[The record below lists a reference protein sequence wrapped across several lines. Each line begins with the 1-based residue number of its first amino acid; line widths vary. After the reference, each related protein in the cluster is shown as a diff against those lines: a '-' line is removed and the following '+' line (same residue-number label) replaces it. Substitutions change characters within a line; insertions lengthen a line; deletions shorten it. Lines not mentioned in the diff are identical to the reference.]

1 MPNISKIILLII
13 LSFLQA
19 ETLYVDS
26 SSSCPTPDGSLECPY
41 IKIQEAMDNVYQGDN
56 VLIKAGNYFEHVKF
70 SGTATAEQP
79 IIIEAYPGE
88 RVVINGTIPIIQ
100 DWESFNNSGH
110 IIYKTHLDT
119 AAIAEQMGDSF
130 KTVFQLFIN
139 NRMMIPSQ
147 IINYANPTD
156 PTTGTPDYPERG
168 TVWDGK
174 PDEFNQTKLLIDV
187 DSPEE
192 WSYSDS
198 TGDLFIFTPD
208 GLPPE
213 GDDVRIRVL
222 DRVLT
227 SGTLTAYPN
236 GIPYG
241 IDGAEHITFKGI
253 EFYAG
258 AVGMFGTHNFTF
270 ENCKFYYS
278 TDNGGFNSNTP
289 GLPNPTSMNQFLNGS
304 SARVI
309 NCEFKFINDYPLNI
323 FDCDDSLVENC
334 LFEYNDWTNGTHKW
348 LYTGISEHCTIRYV
362 TIQNSM
368 SPGIFTGIRSLVEY
382 CLIRNLYEGPT
393 YDGEEGNMLDGASIQ
408 RNSSSTYLST
418 TRYCWIIH
426 GGNING
432 FRFDSNP
439 GGIYGKIH
447 HMVSIRNRRGFRLK
461 GDHHQV
467 HHLLAYDNQTK
478 DISLPNYKYT
488 NDEGNFNTNFSNSAS
503 EEMYECAA
511 PNCNRLGVGWL
522 EYDKE
527 LRDLA
532 GLWEGPG
539 NAEYVLEM
547 ENDYKQD
554 WGKPQLELA
563 SYYSRYFT
571 KDQQSYDF
579 RPRKGSRFVDTG
591 MIVDSI
597 NDGLDYDYPHPVSFS
612 NQNRRFIGDA
622 PDIGPYEYGDSVY
635 WIPGYRYS
643 YPSFPIPSNGANN
656 VPSDYSLV
664 FNYPYKNDYT
674 NTQAVVTVNGPG
686 VNRVVTLNYPDNV
699 IFQDFHP
706 SGIYNWQ
713 VTVDGIIGENW
724 SFQVDNKLTP
734 VHDRS
739 VDVTLNESTEWLQD
753 QVLTVHGS
761 DQYIPEGKEL
771 FVPQTNEQKA
781 FLMFDIPEIFND
793 SWNIKLN
800 LTVAEL
806 NVQGGYGTAWQ
817 VAWGGVVLHYYNNTN
832 WSERNDDTNIGLA
845 DHTLSTPIDTLI
857 DLEPGETYSIDL
869 STIILGPGKYS
880 FSLAAMDPSSRV
892 LFWSK
897 ERNLGG
903 IKLFKPVNG
912 GLLPH
917 LSFTSLGT
925 TMENI
930 GSDPIPKIFSLHQ
943 NYPNPFNPV
952 TSLRYDLPKDGLVN
966 ITIYDMMGRQ
976 VKELVNSSQTA
987 GYKSIQWNATNNRN
1001 EPVSAGLYLYTI
1013 QSGKFIQTRKM
1024 VLLK

>member
-1 MPNISKIILLII
+1 VRYNSNIFLLI
-13 LSFLQA
+13 LSSFLQS
-19 ETLYVDS
+19 ETLYVDNN
-26 SSSCPTPDGSLECPY
+26 SSCSQSNGSLECPY
-41 IKIQEAMDNVYQGDN
+41 ITIQDALDNVNQGDI
-56 VLIKAGNYFEHVKF
+56 VLIRAGNYFEHVEF
-70 SGTATAEQP
+70 SGIATSEEP

-88 RVVINGTIPIIQ
+88 RVVINGTIPISQ
-100 DWESFNNSGH
+100 NWEPYDNNGH

-119 AAIAEQMGDSF
+119 AAISEQMGENF
-130 KTVFQLFIN
+130 KTIFQLFIN

-156 PTTGTPDYPERG
+156 PTTGTPDYPQRG
-168 TVWDGK
+168 TVWHGK
-174 PDEFNQTKLLIDV
+174 PDEFNQTKLLNDV
-187 DSPEE
+187 DNPEE
-192 WSYSDS
+192 WSYNDS
-198 TGDLFIFTPD
+198 TGDLYIYTTD
-208 GLPPE
+208 GPPTAL
-213 GDDVRIRVL
+213 DDVRIRVL

-227 SGTLTAYPN
+227 SGNLTAYPN
-236 GIPYG
+236 GILYG
-241 IDGAEHITFKGI
+241 IDGSQNITIRGI

-258 AVGMFGTHNFTF
+258 AVGLFGTHNFSF
-270 ENCKFYYS
+270 ENCKFFYS

-289 GLPNPTSMNQFLNGS
+289 GLSNPTSMNQFLSGS

-309 NCEFKFINDYPLNI
+309 NCEFKYINDYPLNI

-348 LYTGISEHCTIRYV
+348 LYTGISQNCTIRYV

-382 CLIRNLYEGPT
+382 CLIQNLYEGPT
-393 YDGEEGNMLDGASIQ
+393 YDGENGNMLDGASIQ

-439 GGIYGKIH
+439 GGVYGKIH

-461 GDHHQV
+461 GDHHEV

-488 NDEGNFNTNFSNSAS
+488 NDEGNFNTDFTNSAS

-511 PNCNRLGVGWL
+511 PNCNRLGIGWSH
-522 EYDKE
+522 YDKE
-527 LRDLA
+527 LRDVA

-547 ENDYKQD
+547 ENDFKQD

-563 SYYSRYFT
+563 TYYSRYLSQGE
-571 KDQQSYDF
+571 QQYDF
-579 RPRKGSRFVDTG
+579 RPRKGSRFIDTG

-597 NDGLDYDYPHPVSFS
+597 NDGLNYNYPHPVSFP
-612 NQNRRFIGDA
+612 NQNRRFTGNA

-643 YPSFPIPSNGANN
+643 TPSFPIPGNGATNI
-656 VPSDYSLV
+656 PSDYSLV

-674 NTQAVVTVNGPG
+674 NTEAFVTIIGPG
-686 VNRVVTLNYPDNV
+686 VNRIETLNYPDNV
-699 IFQDFHP
+699 VFQDFHP
-706 SGIYNWQ
+706 SGTYNWQ
-713 VTVDGIIGENW
+713 VTVDGISGGDW
-724 SFQVDNKLTP
+724 TFQVNNKITP
-734 VHDRS
+734 IQDRS
-739 VDVTLNESTEWLQD
+739 IDVTINESIDWLQD

-781 FLMFDIPEIFND
+781 FLMFDIPDIFND
-793 SWNIKLN
+793 SWDIKLN

-817 VAWGGVVLHYYNNTN
+817 VAWGGVVLYSYNNTS
-832 WSERNDDTNIGLA
+832 WTERNDDTNIGLA
-845 DHTLSTPIDTLI
+845 DYTLSTSIDTLI

-869 STIILGPGKYS
+869 SAIIQGPGKYS
-880 FSLAAMDPSSRV
+880 FALAAMNPSSRV

-903 IKLFKPVNG
+903 IKLFEPVNDD
-912 GLLPH
+912 LLPH

-925 TMENI
+925 IMENMDED
-930 GSDPIPKIFSLHQ
+930 GIPKIFNLHQ
-943 NYPNPFNPV
+943 NYPNPFNPI
-952 TSLRYDLPKDGLVN
+952 TSLRYDLPEDGIVN
-966 ITIYDMMGRQ
+966 VIVYDIMGRI
-976 VKELVNSSQTA
+976 VKTLVNSSQSA
-987 GYKSIQWNATNNRN
+987 GYKSIRWNATNDRN
-1001 EPVSAGLYLYTI
+1001 EPVSSGLYLYTI
-1013 QSGKFIQTRKM
+1013 QAGDFRQTKKM